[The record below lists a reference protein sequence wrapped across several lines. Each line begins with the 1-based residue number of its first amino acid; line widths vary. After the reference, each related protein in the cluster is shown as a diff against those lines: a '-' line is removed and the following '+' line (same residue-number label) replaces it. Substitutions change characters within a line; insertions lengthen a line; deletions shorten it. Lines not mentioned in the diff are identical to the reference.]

1 MILKMCFSLVLHF
14 KGKLNR
20 GETKS
25 CGRKQS
31 FVAQPVFYVNKILDR
46 MRTLRRLDGFRLP
59 KDNTYIETSV

>member
-1 MILKMCFSLVLHF
+1 MCFSLVLHF

-20 GETKS
+20 GGKTKS